1 MAIRMQQRRGTA
13 AQWNAADPVLAA
25 GEIGFETDTGKF
37 KIGNG
42 SSVWSALLYFTDSQD
57 FDTTNFVLNSQKGTA
72 SGVATL
78 DADGLLP
85 VAQLPDGHLTAKI
98 NTKIAEVVGSAPGT
112 LDTLQE
118 IANAFNNN
126 PNYADSVS
134 AAMADKASLAQLA
147 TKAPLESP
155 TFSGTATFDAATFTG
170 IVTVATPSLSDD
182 STKPATTAFV
192 QDKMELMDAELNSA
206 ITTLSTDVN
215 ASIATTNTTVSQLA
229 TSTTSSLNT
238 ITTNVTGISE
248 DVADLQ
254 TSVTSINTSITDIN
268 GDISTLQANDISQTN
283 SLTELDTRLDAAE
296 STITGNSASISTI
309 NTTISNIQT
318 DVSTLD
324 GRIDSN
330 DSDISLINTT
340 ISGIQ
345 SDVSDLDSSLG
356 SAKSDISTLQSDL
369 SDSNADIAT
378 LQTNLSTLDGNVDA
392 IDTRLTTAESDITSL
407 KTSATSASGHA
418 NATTNVHGI
427 ANTADLATKS
437 YADNAKTDA
446 ITTSATAIA
455 LKANIAS
462 PALTGTPTAP
472 TATAGTNTTQI
483 ATTAFVTGAVNDL
496 IASAPGAL
504 NTLDELAAALGDDAN
519 FASTVTTSLA
529 AKAPTASPTFTGTV
543 ALPAASSVTLGGTA
557 LSTTLAT
564 KSDNAATI
572 NTMSGSHTIVSAD
585 VSNIREMS
593 NGGTITIPADNS
605 FWPVGASMD
614 VIQTGSSQVTVA
626 GGAGVTVNATPGLKL
641 RAQWSS
647 ATILKRA
654 ANTFVVMG
662 DLSA

>member
-13 AQWNAADPVLAA
+13 AQWTAANPTLAA
-25 GEIGFETDTGKF
+25 GEIGFETDTNQF

-42 SSVWSALLYFTDSQD
+42 SSTWSALSYFKNLDGLD
-57 FDTTNFVLNSQKGTA
+57 GEGGIV
-72 SGVATL
+72 TL
-78 DADGLLP
+78 DSNGLIP
-85 VAQLPDGHLTAKI
+85 SAKLPDQYLTDKI
-98 NTKIAEVVGSAPGT
+98 NTRIGEVVGAAPTT
-112 LDTLQE
+112 LDTLNE
-118 IANAFNNN
+118 IAAAFNNN
-126 PNYADSVS
+126 PNYADSVT
-134 AAMADKASLAQLA
+134 AALADKASLTQLA
-147 TKAPLESP
+147 SKAPLESP
-155 TFSGTATFDAATFTG
+155 TFTGTAIFDVATFAG
-170 IVTVATPSLSDD
+170 EVNVPTPQSSDD

-192 QDKMELMDAELNSA
+192 QDKVEVLTAEILA
-206 ITTLSTDVN
+206 LETSTDGN
-215 ASIATTNTTVSQLA
+215 LD
-229 TSTTSSLNT
+229 T
-238 ITTNVTGISE
+238 ITTNVQGIAE
-248 DVADLQ
+248 DVVDLQ
-254 TSVTSINTSITDIN
+254 TSVTSINTSITNIN
-268 GDISTLQANDISQTN
+268 GDVSTLQANDISQTN

-309 NTTISNIQT
+309 NTTLSNIAT
-318 DVSTLD
+318 DISSLD
-324 GRIDSN
+324 GRVDSTE
-330 DSDISLINTT
+330 SDISSIDNTILGVQGDISSINTT

-345 SDVSDLDSSLG
+345 SDVSDLDSSLT
-356 SAKSDISTLQSDL
+356 SATSNISTLQSDL
-369 SDSNADIAT
+369 SDANSDITT
-378 LQTNLSTLDGNVDA
+378 LQTNLSTLDTNVDA
-392 IDTRLTTAESDITSL
+392 IDTRVTAAESDITSL
-407 KTSATSASGHA
+407 QTSATSASGHA

-483 ATTAFVTGAVNDL
+483 ATTEFVGTAVANL
-496 IASAPGAL
+496 VASAPAAL

-626 GGAGVTVNATPGLKL
+626 GGSGVTVNATPGLKL